1 MTFKAALLGAVA
13 TLLVVADVTADD
25 HGRQGWYVG
34 IGAGFNWIH
43 DGVQQDLVG
52 GTLLRTQAWSFDT
65 GSVVAGTLGHYYGGG
80 WRFEFE
86 LARRDN
92 DVDTICA
99 VACVGSTAEVNQF
112 SQMFNAIYEVPVAK
126 DWTLSLGAG
135 LGGNLVELDN
145 YLGASDRDYVLAL
158 QGLAQ
163 VGYSVTER
171 WTVFADYRYMKN
183 GDVQVT
189 VPGGDLEL
197 EKADSSLM
205 LGVRFDLQPGAAPV
219 QARVEPQTSRP
230 VATTPAAPKEFLVFF
245 GFNKSDLTSH
255 GVRVVGEAAEAAK
268 KHGAASIS
276 IVGHTDTSG
285 SAVYNNAL
293 SMRRAQ
299 AVKDSLMA
307 HGIDGG
313 MISTAGRGEAELLVT
328 TGDGV
333 KEPQNR
339 RAKIDVN

>member
-13 TLLVVADVTADD
+13 SLLVVADASADD
-25 HGRQGWYVG
+25 HGRTGWYVG
-34 IGAGFNWIH
+34 LGGGFNWIH
-43 DGVQQDLVG
+43 DGLQQDLVG
-52 GTLLRTQAWSFDT
+52 GALVSTSDWSYDT
-65 GSVVAGTLGHYYGGG
+65 GSVLAGTLGNYYGDG

-86 LARRDN
+86 LTRRDN
-92 DVDTICA
+92 DLDSICGLVC
-99 VACVGSTAEVNQF
+99 VASGADVNQF
-112 SQMFNAIYEVPVAK
+112 SQMINAIYDVPVAK
-126 DWTLSLGAG
+126 DWALSLGVG
-135 LGGNLVELDN
+135 VGGNLVELSN
-145 YLGASDRDYVLAL
+145 YLGTSDRDYVLAL

-163 VGYSVTER
+163 VGYRLTER
-171 WTVFADYRYMKN
+171 WTLVADYRFVKS
-183 GDVQVT
+183 GDVQMT

-205 LGVRFDLQPGAAPV
+205 LGVRFDLQPGAAPAAAV
-219 QARVEPQTSRP
+219 VVPDAKP
-230 VATTPAAPKEFLVFF
+230 VAAAPAAPKEFLVFF

-255 GVRVVGEAAEAAK
+255 AVRVVGEAAEAAK
-268 KHGAASIS
+268 KHGAASIAV
-276 IVGHTDTSG
+276 VGHTDTSG
-285 SAVYNNAL
+285 SAGYNNAL

-307 HGIDGG
+307 HGIDGS

-339 RAKIDVN
+339 RAKIDVK